1 MADIFISYSTND
13 RWMASEL
20 ADYLQE
26 QGYSVWW
33 DQQLAAGQQFVG
45 SISDALGDAKAA
57 IVIWTTS
64 SIKSRWVLGEA
75 EAAASVEKLVPV
87 RESSLSEG
95 NLPIG
100 FRALHT
106 IGFDDR
112 DGLLRA
118 IRTRFSATP
127 PKPLSR
133 WDIIKMRLG
142 RHLLTARRWLTWRAA
157 AVAIILFA
165 FASYAAAMVLSWE
178 AIKHSMDPNDFKRYL
193 NAFPL
198 GPFATQ
204 ARAKLTGTGD
214 DWKEVKTSRKI
225 EDLQGYVNK
234 FPASLYDPYVHLRL
248 SRLQAIAT
256 HKYTRILPQASL
268 RRLTAE
274 EIDGLDCTKLWTA
287 RNEIYYAL
295 GRCFVS
301 QNAEDAFHA
310 NADCPSS
317 CKMIATY
324 NSLTDEVVSR
334 VEIDNITALQD
345 RESKI
350 SCLALASSCV
360 GNR

>member
-20 ADYLQE
+20 AGYLQE

-33 DQQLAAGQQFVG
+33 DQNLAAGQQFVG
-45 SISDALGDAKAA
+45 SITDALGDAKAA

-87 RESSLSEG
+87 RDSGLSEG

-142 RHLLTARRWLTWRAA
+142 RHLLAARRWWTWRTA
-157 AVAIILFA
+157 AVAVTVLA

-178 AIKHSMDPNDFKRYL
+178 SIKHSMDPNDFNGYL
-193 NAFPL
+193 NKFPL

-204 ARAKLTGTGD
+204 ARAKLKGTGNE
-214 DWKEVKTSRKI
+214 WKEVKTSRKV
-225 EDLQGYVNK
+225 EELQDYVNK
-234 FPASLYDPYVHLRL
+234 FPSSLYDPYARLRL
-248 SRLQAIAT
+248 SRLQAVAT

-274 EIDGLDCTKLWTA
+274 EIDALDCTKLWVA
-287 RNEIYYAL
+287 RNEIYYEL

-301 QNAEDAFHA
+301 QNAEDTFHA
-310 NADCPSS
+310 NADCPNS

-324 NSLTDEVVSR
+324 NSLTDDVVSR
-334 VEIDNITALQD
+334 IEIDNITALRD

-350 SCLALASSCV
+350 SCLALASSCA
-360 GNR
+360 NR